1 MLSVNLLPDCPR
13 NYQYERQPPA
23 SFTHCNPVKTSLQLT
38 CIVLVPSDS
47 TTVTIDWYWS
57 KNISECVKNVR
68 NLTQR
73 FTIYT
78 TRVYHR
84 ITTDLHITSPHT
96 DTGYY
101 WCQVNDPSYDGVF
114 ISSNKAPV
122 FDTGTM
128 TYCNGGQHVTMTT
141 CAIISYINTPSFSMC
156 FISTQTVSPTIY
168 KSKLTSSYSTTAMSI
183 SDIKSVS
190 STTTIL

>member
-38 CIVLVPSDS
+38 CIVLVPSGS
-47 TTVTIDWYWS
+47 TAVTIDWYWS
-57 KNISECVKNVR
+57 KNISECMKNVR

-73 FTIYT
+73 FTVYT

-84 ITTDLHITSPHT
+84 ITTDLHITSHT
-96 DTGYY
+96 DISYY
-101 WCQVNDPSYDGVF
+101 WCQVNDPSYIEVF

-128 TYCNGGQHVTMTT
+128 TFCNGGQHVTMTT
-141 CAIISYINTPSFSMC
+141 CAIISYINTPSFPVC
-156 FISTQTVSPTIY
+156 FMSTQTVPSTIY
-168 KSKLTSSYSTTAMSI
+168 KSNLTSSYSTTAMSI
-183 SDIKSVS
+183 SDIKSNS
-190 STTTIL
+190 NTATIL